1 MVLSA
6 FCLDDQKSFYYKDLW
21 FIFFPPEVFSARR
34 LWHFYFKGIKAAISN
49 LLLKQS
55 DKTTDSVPLMEA
67 PSTCCLNHLKV
78 HFSVS
83 FRNSFLKIANIE
95 LFTMVIIEFIASPQ
109 NSQENINDKERKNVI
124 SEYFQGDW
132 FWFFFY
138 LVLQWN
144 RFRVIH
150 LVRTQ
155 NFPKN

>member
-1 MVLSA
+1 MALSA

-67 PSTCCLNHLKV
+67 PSTCCLNHLKM

-83 FRNSFLKIANIE
+83 FRNSFLEIANME

-132 FWFFFY
+132 FWFFFILCY
-138 LVLQWN
+138 SEIG
-144 RFRVIH
+144 FGSFI
-150 LVRTQ
+150 
-155 NFPKN
+155 

>member
-1 MVLSA
+1 M
-6 FCLDDQKSFYYKDLW
+6 
-21 FIFFPPEVFSARR
+21 
-34 LWHFYFKGIKAAISN
+34 
-49 LLLKQS
+49 
-55 DKTTDSVPLMEA
+55 
-67 PSTCCLNHLKV
+67 
-78 HFSVS
+78 
-83 FRNSFLKIANIE
+83 E

-132 FWFFFY
+132 FWFFLY